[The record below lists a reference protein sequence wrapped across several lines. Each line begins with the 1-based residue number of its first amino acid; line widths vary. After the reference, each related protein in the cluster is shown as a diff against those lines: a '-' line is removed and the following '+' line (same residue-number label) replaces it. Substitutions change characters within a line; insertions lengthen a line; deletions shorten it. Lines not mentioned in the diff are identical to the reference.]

1 VWPDHRPA
9 EPDPARTGVGSRQI
23 TDSTPF
29 PDQPGAAFLFEPE
42 VSRGVSRAT
51 LVIVTALV
59 SLIVTACSAQSP
71 SVAPSTAGAPPA
83 TAATPIPVPAT
94 AVVRLALDWT
104 PNTNHTGFY
113 VAQQN
118 GWYRDAAID
127 LQFLPYAS
135 TSPETLVS
143 AGGADCGIST
153 QEGATF
159 AIAAGAKERS
169 VMAILQHTATEIAT
183 RDDGSVTR
191 PRDLDGKLYAGFGLP
206 QEVPELQAVI
216 RADGGSGDFRSATL
230 DTAAYEALYSGKADF
245 TITYSAWEALEAA
258 ERGVKL
264 RTFAFTD
271 YGLPDSY
278 AVVLVCNDDW
288 LAAQP
293 DAARRFLAA
302 SVRGFELAATDPV
315 TASARLVAA
324 NPGVFDANPKL
335 PADSARFLA
344 DHDLYLDAEGRAGRQ
359 TGDQWAG
366 FSGFLYGTGLLAG
379 PDGKPL
385 TTKPDF
391 STYFSNDYL
400 P

>member
-1 VWPDHRPA
+1 MAVLA
-9 EPDPARTGVGSRQI
+9 LVVVACA
-23 TDSTPF
+23 
-29 PDQPGAAFLFEPE
+29 PGAGA
-42 VSRGVSRAT
+42 
-51 LVIVTALV
+51 
-59 SLIVTACSAQSP
+59 SAGGSAGSSP
-71 SVAPSTAGAPPA
+71 SVPSATPSAATTSPA
-83 TAATPIPVPAT
+83 TATPVPAT
-94 AVVRLALDWT
+94 AAVRLALDWT

-113 VAQQN
+113 VAQRN
-118 GWYRDAAID
+118 GWYADEAID
-127 LQFLPYAS
+127 LRFLPYAS

-143 AGGADCGIST
+143 AGGAECGIST

-216 RADGGSGDFRSATL
+216 KADGGKGDFRTATL

-258 ERGVKL
+258 ERGIKL

-278 AVVLVCNDDW
+278 AVILVCNDDW
-288 LAAQP
+288 LAAHP
-293 DAARRFLAA
+293 DVARRFLAA
-302 SVRGFELAATDPV
+302 TVRGFELAASDPAA
-315 TASARLVAA
+315 ASALLIAA

-335 PADSARFLA
+335 PTDSATYLA
-344 DHDLYLDAEGRAGRQ
+344 EHELYLDADGRVGRQ
-359 TGDQWAG
+359 AAGQWAG
-366 FSGFLYGTGLLAG
+366 FSGFLYDTGLLAG

-385 TTKPDF
+385 TAKPDF
-391 STYFSNDYL
+391 GTYFTNDYL